1 VESNNHDVAMN
12 SATLLVKSNFYLT
25 GFTGSGKTTLG
36 LLLAEFLNRDFVD
49 LDVLIESRFSKPV
62 AVVFYEQGE
71 ETYRN
76 IEAELLAEIATKTNQ
91 VVALGAGTITNAKNM
106 EIIEST
112 GVLIYLETSVQE
124 VYNRISRSEKR
135 MFFENPPGIESIS
148 EDELLRRIEWL
159 TEVRRPFYE
168 KAEIKIVTSQREIR
182 EIFRELIF
190 VLQKHG
196 LIWR

>member
-1 VESNNHDVAMN
+1 MN

-49 LDVLIESRFSKPV
+49 LDLLIESRFSKPV

-135 MFFENPPGIESIS
+135 MFFENPPGIELIS

-190 VLQKHG
+190 VLQKQG